1 MIEFWESGNKK
12 YLQLSLLLSA
22 MAMGFHWGQFQLESG
37 TMRKWRNGKKP
48 GRPPKT
54 GKCKPRVGGGACP
67 GKNSHFSHFSH
78 FEVKWVLPLGHYF
91 FRGVPR
97 KRRRCTRV
105 SVEKWENQPR
115 LQKYAHTGRAS
126 QKKVK

>member
-54 GKCKPRVGGGACP
+54 GKCKPRVGGGGP
-67 GKNSHFSHFSH
+67 
-78 FEVKWVLPLGHYF
+78 V
-91 FRGVPR
+91 
-97 KRRRCTRV
+97 
-105 SVEKWENQPR
+105 Q
-115 LQKYAHTGRAS
+115 GRIAILAILAIL
-126 QKKVK
+126 K